1 MATTF
6 YKLNSPN
13 DVLSTDIVVIVET
26 SNSLACRTD
35 ARSTSSG
42 EANLPKGDSVS
53 ITTLANGVKTIEID
67 ETTQDYLLV
76 KVVKNGT
83 YFNFY
88 PYNDTNLEYELGCN
102 TTNTNLRWKSARG
115 TSYKYDW
122 SIYEYAQY
130 NNNSFSIT
138 TTASTSPVKVM
149 GYYHSTSAG
158 ETFRVNAAPSS
169 GFTNQKVELFVN
181 RVVLPKLE
189 APEITSI
196 SNAIYTEDSIDIR
209 ITNYN
214 SGGDIY
220 YTTDGTTPTTS
231 STLYTGEFTINRPA
245 DPGTGYT
252 KSDVTITAKC
262 FASGY
267 EDSDEA
273 STTESFYYVRNIAD
287 MWNTSSYF
295 VIQGIITY
303 VDSNNHLFFI
313 EDSTGGIRYNVT
325 TIYTFNNFSQYIV
338 LGNEIKVWAQITS
351 GSSTKNYINKDLN
364 SDRFK
369 LISTGNTLPLATTT
383 ISSITAGNT
392 TSTRVKLQDI
402 VMLNTSGNTTG
413 IYDNDD
419 DSMMYIYNM
428 PAKQGLKVGDNV
440 DVIGV
445 VYSNT
450 NLNVQSA
457 NDITINQA
465 PTPTGGGTLVQYQV
479 SGTTVNLDGL
489 VVIQTNKLIISQVT
503 GGTLVAPQTKFFES
517 GDTVVV
523 TAIPDDGYQLDYFS
537 PSGEASHNYSG
548 NTCTLTFGNT
558 DITIGATFVA
568 S

>member
-1 MATTF
+1 
-6 YKLNSPN
+6 
-13 DVLSTDIVVIVET
+13 
-26 SNSLACRTD
+26 
-35 ARSTSSG
+35 
-42 EANLPKGDSVS
+42 
-53 ITTLANGVKTIEID
+53 
-67 ETTQDYLLV
+67 
-76 KVVKNGT
+76 
-83 YFNFY
+83 
-88 PYNDTNLEYELGCN
+88 
-102 TTNTNLRWKSARG
+102 
-115 TSYKYDW
+115 
-122 SIYEYAQY
+122 
-130 NNNSFSIT
+130 
-138 TTASTSPVKVM
+138 M

-189 APEITSI
+189 APQIV
-196 SNAIYTEDSIDIR
+196 SNDIYVEDSIDIT
-209 ITNYN
+209 ITNPN

-220 YTTDGTTPTTS
+220 YTIDGTTPTTS
-231 STLYTGEFTINRPA
+231 STLYTGQFTINRPT

-252 KSDVTITAKC
+252 SSTVTLRAIC
-262 FASGY
+262 SGSGY

-273 STTESFYYVRNIAD
+273 YATESFYYVRNIAD
-287 MWNTSSYF
+287 MWSYTSSTF

-325 TIYTFNNFSQYIV
+325 TIYSFNNFSQYLV
-338 LGNEIKVWAQITS
+338 VGNEIKVEAQITS
-351 GSSTKNYINKDLN
+351 SSVSKNYVNKDLYTN
-364 SDRFK
+364 TIK

-383 ISSITAGNT
+383 ISNITAGNT
-392 TSTRVKLQDI
+392 TSTRVKIQDI
-402 VMLNTSGNTTG
+402 VMLNTSGNKTG

-428 PAKQGLKVGDNV
+428 PTKQGLKVGDNV

-450 NLNVQSA
+450 DLNVQSA
-457 NDITINQA
+457 NDITINST
-465 PTPTGGGTLVQYQV
+465 PTPSGGGTLVQYQV

-537 PSGEASHNYSG
+537 PSGDASHNYSG

-558 DITIGATFVA
+558 DITISATFVA